1 MYTNINTLHASFPYI
16 VTYKYIVKYI
26 NIHNN
31 IFKTF
36 LYSTHCHAVIIGV
49 ILHNTL
55 IKQSHHS
62 NKILITYIKQ

>member
-16 VTYKYIVKYI
+16 VTYKYIVKCI
-26 NIHNN
+26 NIDN
-31 IFKTF
+31 IFNTF
-36 LYSTHCHAVIIGV
+36 LYSTHYHAVIIGV